1 MAVYGRP
8 ARWGW
13 VFLNPCGS
21 PAHSYYTFYG
31 YCFRVFVFSLSCHC
45 CICFSVIKFVIFST
59 FAAVLFV
66 YLLVYVVQILADD
79 NGEINYANEQRYAA
93 SDEVR
98 FGRDRCAAREMMAS
112 TELPPFSRLTD
123 HSRNN
128 ERPPPG
134 GGQLVALK
142 CVRSIGFD
150 ITNCHCH
157 TGTCEA
163 RRITKIAVRCR
174 SAISANSATEKKA
187 RRFLVDRR

>member
-31 YCFRVFVFSLSCHC
+31 YCFRVCVFSLSCHC
-45 CICFSVIKFVIFST
+45 CSCFSVIKFVIFST

-128 ERPPPG
+128 ERPPPRRG
-134 GGQLVALK
+134 ATR
-142 CVRSIGFD
+142 CVKVCPLDRLRYHELSLSHGD
-150 ITNCHCH
+150 MR
-157 TGTCEA
+157 GTTYYEN
-163 RRITKIAVRCR
+163 RGPLPLRNFRDR
-174 SAISANSATEKKA
+174 KKA